1 MHSQGTS
8 NARTTLRAA
17 AVFLL
22 TCTAGLPLLS
32 GCSAPSQSTAAT
44 DAPHVLPA
52 DLDLIS
58 GQPWTGAL
66 TYLDYTSSKP
76 TTIPCTMIIAR
87 IPDPDLAWEM
97 RIGYPD
103 EPHANSSN
111 VLRIGAAGTTLDN
124 ETVLER
130 TTMRDGAIR
139 LVTKTTGTD
148 ADRKATFK
156 FIYVLSPNSCSI
168 QKLVCPEGESVF
180 FERHIYRWVR

>member
-22 TCTAGLPLLS
+22 ACTAGLPLLP
-32 GCSAPSQSTAAT
+32 GCSAPRQRTEAT

-156 FIYVLSPNSCSI
+156 FVYVLSPNSCSI